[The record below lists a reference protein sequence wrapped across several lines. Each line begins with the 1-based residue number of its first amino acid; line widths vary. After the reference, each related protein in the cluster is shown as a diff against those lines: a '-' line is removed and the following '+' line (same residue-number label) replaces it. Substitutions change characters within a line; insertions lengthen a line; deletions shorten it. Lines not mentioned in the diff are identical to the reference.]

1 MLTEQEIRDGL
12 KDRIITIVAKETNVS
27 RFTLIKIRDGKAKNP
42 AYSTMRRVSNYLE
55 GKPIE
60 D

>member
-12 KDRIITIVAKETNVS
+12 KDRRLTMVAQATGIS
-27 RFTLIKIRDGKAKNP
+27 RFTLTKVRDGKLASP
-42 AYSTMRRVSNYLE
+42 AYRTMLRISNYLE
-55 GKPIE
+55 GKALE